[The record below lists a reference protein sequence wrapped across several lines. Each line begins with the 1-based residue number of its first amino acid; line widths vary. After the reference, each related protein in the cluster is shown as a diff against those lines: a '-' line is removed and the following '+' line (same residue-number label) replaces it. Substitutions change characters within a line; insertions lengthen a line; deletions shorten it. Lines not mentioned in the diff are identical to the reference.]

1 MTAVGPDRRAG
12 ERGLGGIS
20 ESFVVASRRILSN
33 VSAGS
38 IIFMY
43 NTIIVTDQSE
53 TPPLNLAV
61 ITFDQY
67 LSDYPKLG
75 EPKTR
80 IINLCDTEHYLSRG
94 YYCSLLA
101 ESRQHRVLPSVS
113 TINDLR
119 YQDDKDER
127 VQPLLPKITGHLD
140 EPVTLDIFFGW
151 IPLDEW
157 KKIARSLFELYPSP
171 YLKAS
176 LTRGENGVELKVERG
191 SLSALGDENRAVFY
205 ERLRVFTEKVWR
217 NPSRRQHRWDMAILY
232 DPEEATA
239 PSDPEAIKRFV
250 KAASKVGIEAE
261 LVRSDQ
267 LKHVSQYDA
276 LFVRETTSIDHP
288 TYRLSRKGEM
298 EGLVVID
305 DATSI
310 MRCCNKIF
318 LHDAFSYNGISAP
331 GTLVVSGNGDD
342 ELDRIE
348 GKFDYPVV
356 LKMPESSFS
365 VGVFKAGNRDELKDK
380 LGIMLMDSALA
391 LVQEFLFTDFDWRIG
406 VLNGRAIF
414 ACKYFMARDHWQ
426 IYNHA
431 SDRKRNQSGG
441 FETIPT
447 FEAPRSV
454 LDAALKACA
463 IIGNGLYGVDLKQKG
478 NHTYVIEVNDNP
490 SIEHGVEDLYLG
502 DELYM
507 MIMQEFVNRLEKRGR
522 D

>member
-1 MTAVGPDRRAG
+1 
-12 ERGLGGIS
+12 
-20 ESFVVASRRILSN
+20 
-33 VSAGS
+33 
-38 IIFMY
+38 MY
-43 NTIIVTDQSE
+43 KTIVVTDQAE
-53 TPPLNLAV
+53 TPSLDLTV

-75 EPKTR
+75 EPKIR
-80 IINLCDTEHYLSRG
+80 IINLCDTASYLSRG

-101 ESRQHRVLPSVS
+101 ESRQHRVLPSVN

-119 YQDDKDER
+119 YQDDAAER
-127 VQPLLPKITGHLD
+127 KQPLLSLIPKIMGNLD
-140 EPVTLDIFFGW
+140 EPIVLNIFFGW
-151 IPLDEW
+151 TPLDEW
-157 KKIARSLFELYPSP
+157 KKIARSLFERYASP
-171 YLKAS
+171 WLKATLS
-176 LTRGENGVELKVERG
+176 RSENGVEINVESG
-191 SLSALGDENRAVFY
+191 NLSALSDGDRAIFY
-205 ERLRVFTEKVWR
+205 ERLRVFTEQVWR
-217 NPSRRQHRWDMAILY
+217 NPCRRQQRWDMAILY
-232 DPEEATA
+232 NPEEATA
-239 PSDPEAIKRFV
+239 PSDAEAIKRFV
-250 KAASKVGIEAE
+250 KAAAKVGIETE
-261 LVRSDQ
+261 LMRSDQ
-267 LKHVSQYDA
+267 LKHVSRYDA
-276 LFVRETTSIDHP
+276 LFIRETTSIDHP

-331 GTLVVSGNGDD
+331 GTLVVSGNRAG

-348 GKFDYPVV
+348 AKFDYPVV

-365 VGVFKAGNRDELKDK
+365 TGVFKAGNREELKEK
-380 LGIMLMDSALA
+380 LGLMLKDSALA
-391 LVQEFLFTDFDWRIG
+391 LVQEYLYTDFDWRIG
-406 VLNGRAIF
+406 VLNGRAIY

-431 SDRKRNQSGG
+431 SIGKRNQSGG

-447 FEAPRSV
+447 FEAPKAV
-454 LDAALKACA
+454 LDAALKASA
-463 IIGNGLYGVDLKQKG
+463 IIGNGLYGVDLKQKDS
-478 NHTYVIEVNDNP
+478 HTYVIEVNDNP

>member
-1 MTAVGPDRRAG
+1 
-12 ERGLGGIS
+12 
-20 ESFVVASRRILSN
+20 
-33 VSAGS
+33 
-38 IIFMY
+38 MY
-43 NTIIVTDQSE
+43 KTIIVSDQAE
-53 TPPLNLAV
+53 TPSLNLNV

-75 EPKTR
+75 EPKIR

-101 ESRQHRVLPSVS
+101 ESRKHRVLPSVN

-119 YQDDKDER
+119 YQDDAAER
-127 VQPLLPKITGHLD
+127 LQLLLPLLPKIAGDFD
-140 EPVTLDIFFGW
+140 EPILLNIFLGW
-151 IPLDEW
+151 TPLDEW
-157 KKIARSLFELYPSP
+157 KKIARSLFDRYASP
-171 YLKAS
+171 WLKAT
-176 LTRGENGVELKVERG
+176 LTRGENGVEIKVERG
-191 SLSALGDENRAVFY
+191 NLSTLNDEDRATFY
-205 ERLRVFTEKVWR
+205 ERLRVFTEQVWR
-217 NPSRRQHRWDMAILY
+217 SPSRRQQRWDMAILY
-232 DPEEATA
+232 NPEEATA

-250 KAASKVGIEAE
+250 KAAGKVGIEAE
-261 LVRSDQ
+261 LIRSDQ

-276 LFVRETTSIDHP
+276 LFIRETTSIDHP
-288 TYRLSRKGEM
+288 TYRLSRKGEK

-331 GTLVVSGNGDD
+331 ATLVVSGHRAS

-348 GKFDYPVV
+348 EKFDYPVV

-365 VGVFKAGNRDELKDK
+365 IGVYKAENRKELKEK
-380 LGIMLMDSALA
+380 LGLMLKDSALA
-391 LVQEFLFTDFDWRIG
+391 LVQEYLYTDFDWRIG
-406 VLNGRAIF
+406 VLNGRAIY

-431 SDRKRNQSGG
+431 SNQKRNQSGG
-441 FETIPT
+441 FETMPT
-447 FEAPRSV
+447 FEAPKAV
-454 LDAALKACA
+454 LDAAIKSSA

-478 NHTYVIEVNDNP
+478 NHVYVIEVNDNP
-490 SIEHGVEDLYLG
+490 SIEHDVEDLYLG